1 MLPKIIYEDNHII
14 VLEKYPG
21 LLSQGDETGHPNL
34 IDIIKNYLKVK
45 YHKPGEVYLGLLQ
58 RIDRPVG
65 GLLILAKTS
74 KAFTRLHDQI
84 KERTVDKYYMAIS
97 DCRPPK
103 VEDELINYM
112 VKDEKINLS
121 KVYENE
127 VPGSKYARLHYKLIG
142 SKDGKFLFQIKLI
155 TGRSHQ
161 IRAQMAH
168 IGCPL
173 LGDVKYGKSLPK
185 PAYELCLYAYQVAF
199 THPVLKERMVWTN
212 FPDPTGY
219 WKGMDEFFP
228 LLK

>member
-1 MLPKIIYEDNHII
+1 
-14 VLEKYPG
+14 
-21 LLSQGDETGHPNL
+21 
-34 IDIIKNYLKVK
+34 
-45 YHKPGEVYLGLLQ
+45 
-58 RIDRPVG
+58 
-65 GLLILAKTS
+65 
-74 KAFTRLHDQI
+74 
-84 KERTVDKYYMAIS
+84 MAIS

-103 VEDELINYM
+103 VEDELIHYM

>member
-103 VEDELINYM
+103 VEDELIHYM
-112 VKDEKINLS
+112 VKDEKLIFQKCMKMRFRDQNMQGYTIN
-121 KVYENE
+121 
-127 VPGSKYARLHYKLIG
+127 
-142 SKDGKFLFQIKLI
+142 
-155 TGRSHQ
+155 
-161 IRAQMAH
+161 
-168 IGCPL
+168 
-173 LGDVKYGKSLPK
+173 
-185 PAYELCLYAYQVAF
+185 
-199 THPVLKERMVWTN
+199 
-212 FPDPTGY
+212 
-219 WKGMDEFFP
+219 
-228 LLK
+228 